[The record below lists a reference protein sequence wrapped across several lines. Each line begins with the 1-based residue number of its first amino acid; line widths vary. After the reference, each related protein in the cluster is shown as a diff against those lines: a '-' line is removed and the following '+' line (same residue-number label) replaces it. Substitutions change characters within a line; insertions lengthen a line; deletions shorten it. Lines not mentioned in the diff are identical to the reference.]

1 VLIAFVNLFVINEK
15 GIDYQIVFSLIRLQR
30 FQINRT
36 LDVRNTNFSQLI
48 EVLGLCCESCNL
60 HTFG

>member
-1 VLIAFVNLFVINEK
+1 LH
-15 GIDYQIVFSLIRLQR
+15 
-30 FQINRT
+30 
-36 LDVRNTNFSQLI
+36 VRNTNFSQLI